1 MVVRKD
7 LSEKGYLI
15 KDLVMLV
22 SPPNKTKA
30 PSGGGGHECHI
41 PRAQKLPGI
50 QQALVNVEWHP
61 STPQG
66 ISSL

>member
-1 MVVRKD
+1 MEVRKG

-30 PSGGGGHECHI
+30 PSEGG
-41 PRAQKLPGI
+41 P
-50 QQALVNVEWHP
+50 
-61 STPQG
+61 
-66 ISSL
+66 